1 MGAHE
6 SVGGQPTLGFGIDIC
21 SIARACGY
29 REAFTVT
36 TEEEFSALSGRINNL
51 EGPVMIELRVR
62 IDSRDNL
69 GRPTTTPIEN
79 KEAFIKNL
87 NSDN

>member
-1 MGAHE
+1 M
-6 SVGGQPTLGFGIDIC
+6 
-21 SIARACGY
+21 
-29 REAFTVT
+29 
-36 TEEEFSALSGRINNL
+36 ALSERINYL

-79 KEAFIKNL
+79 KEAFMCNL
-87 NSDN
+87 DK